1 MRDCTGVPELCN
13 DAASCRMDGIRNT
26 SPSTDLLLCP
36 QSGRIGPAKSFRA
49 NRSGLGDDQ
58 SGRSTLRVILRLQG
72 RGHMIMRSRTH
83 RSERPHDEAV
93 RKIELSH
100 PIWCEQWLIRHLSN
114 SCDRRTERAQDT
126 TSNASIC
133 EG

>member
-26 SPSTDLLLCP
+26 TPSADLRLCP
-36 QSGRIGPAKSFRA
+36 QPWRIGPAESFRA
-49 NRSGLGDDQ
+49 DRSGLGDDQ
-58 SGRSTLRVILRLQG
+58 SSRSTLRVILRLQG
-72 RGHMIMRSRTH
+72 RGHMIVRSRTH
-83 RSERPHDEAV
+83 PSERRHDDAV
-93 RKIELSH
+93 RKIEASH
-100 PIWCEQWLIRHLSN
+100 PIWCEQWLIRHLTN
-114 SCDRRTERAQDT
+114 SCDRWTERAQDT